1 MAIAVKNPALWR
13 LSVEVDSAG
22 ADIVLSSHYE
32 EPGLIV
38 ERLPFPEGAAPLQA
52 FEEAIYA
59 NPALLSDFARA
70 DVLIATNRFTI
81 VPAALQSDE
90 ARADAVSML
99 WPDKS
104 LATVA
109 DPISTTGCT
118 LLMAVDQS
126 LLAFCRRTF
135 VDSRP
140 RHALSVLAS
149 YFWLQSRHA
158 ASPKVFARMR
168 RKGVDVVAFCNGK
181 LMIANAFD
189 APTVDDAAYCVL
201 ASAQAAGLPL
211 AQTEVMVCGDPE
223 MRQQLMA
230 ALREFCPKTMPAIFP
245 SEALKLGPQAVKA
258 PFHLIVLPLC
268 E

>member
-13 LSVEVDSAG
+13 MSIEVDSAG
-22 ADIVLSSHYE
+22 ADVVLSSHYE

-38 ERLPFPEGAAPLQA
+38 ERIAFPEGASPLQA

-59 NPALLSDFARA
+59 NPALLSDFART
-70 DVLIATNRFTI
+70 DVLIATDRFTI
-81 VPAALQSDE
+81 VPSALQSDE
-90 ARADAVSML
+90 ARADVVAML
-99 WPDKS
+99 WPDRS
-104 LATVA
+104 LAPVA
-109 DPISTTGCT
+109 DPISTSGCT
-118 LLMAVDQS
+118 LLMAVDQG

-140 RHALSVLAS
+140 RHALGVLAS

-158 ASPKVFARMR
+158 PNPKIYARLR
-168 RKGVDVVAFCNGK
+168 RKGVDVVAFYNGK
-181 LMIANAFD
+181 LMVANAFD

-201 ASAQAAGLPL
+201 ASAQAAGVPL
-211 AQTEVMVCGDPE
+211 ALAEVMVCGDSD
-223 MRQQLMA
+223 MRQPLMA

-245 SEALKLGPQAVKA
+245 SEALKLGPLAVKA